1 MGMHPSKRL
10 EWTKD
15 LNVKTAP
22 TTQKADILYFVCCLT
37 AYDAR
42 NQNIAKSM
50 TSIFDKLGIS
60 YANLGTD
67 EWCCGD
73 HQLRLGEKGLFESLA
88 EHNVASLGKFE
99 ASRIVT
105 LSPHCY
111 NTFKNDKPYSDA
123 KLNVQ
128 HFTQFLAEK
137 LDSGELKLPRTVQK
151 RVAYHDPCF
160 LGKRNKIF
168 DPPRHILQ
176 SVKGLELV
184 EMRRNRESSF
194 CCGGGAGR
202 TWTEEADPDKRPS
215 VDRVKEALDLGVEVI
230 ATACPFC
237 VTTLEDAIK
246 VLDVE
251 NKIVVRDISELLK
264 ETI

>member
-1 MGMHPSKRL
+1 
-10 EWTKD
+10 
-15 LNVKTAP
+15 
-22 TTQKADILYFVCCLT
+22 
-37 AYDAR
+37 
-42 NQNIAKSM
+42 M
-50 TSIFDKLGIS
+50 TSIFDKLGAS
-60 YANLGTD
+60 YMNLGTE

-88 EHNVASLGKFE
+88 EHNTATLGKLE
-99 ASRIVT
+99 ANTIVT

-137 LDSGELKLPRTVQK
+137 LDKGELKLPKTVQK

-168 DPPRHILQ
+168 DPPRHVLQ
-176 SVKGLELV
+176 SIKGLELV

-202 TWTEEADPDKRPS
+202 TWTEEATPEKRPS

-251 NKIVVRDISELLK
+251 SKIVVRDISELLK
-264 ETI
+264 EAI